1 MRLLLGD
8 CRVNRLSGVG
18 GGGVGGGCSIGGR
31 SLQGERRRG
40 GKTGGAIEEQ
50 GEREMYETK

>member
-1 MRLLLGD
+1 MGLELGE
-8 CRVNRLSGVG
+8 RGE
-18 GGGVGGGCSIGGR
+18 GGGCSIGGR

>member
-18 GGGVGGGCSIGGR
+18 GCGGR
-31 SLQGERRRG
+31 GVALSEAGVCRESEEEEA
-40 GKTGGAIEEQ
+40 KTGGAIEEQ
-50 GEREMYETK
+50 GRA

>member
-1 MRLLLGD
+1 M
-8 CRVNRLSGVG
+8 CVVALSEA
-18 GGGVGGGCSIGGR
+18 R

>member
-18 GGGVGGGCSIGGR
+18 GCCSIGGK
-31 SLQGERRRG
+31 SLQGERGRG

-50 GEREMYETK
+50 GQREMYETK

>member
-18 GGGVGGGCSIGGR
+18 EEGECCSIGGR

-40 GKTGGAIEEQ
+40 GKTGGAIEEH